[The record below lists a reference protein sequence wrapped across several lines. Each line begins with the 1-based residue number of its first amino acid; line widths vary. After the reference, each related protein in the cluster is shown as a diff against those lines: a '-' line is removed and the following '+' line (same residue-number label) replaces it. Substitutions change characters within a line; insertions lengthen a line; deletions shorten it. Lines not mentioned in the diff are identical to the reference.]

1 MVNICLIGCGRVG
14 RRHLEAMLKVKHEV
28 NIEVVEPN
36 TESINSTKELLPDF
50 NNYFLLQIHVHL
62 YYYPCCYHNTLQVQC
77 HHYRYN

>member
-50 NNYFLLQIHVHL
+50 NNYFSMISISTESSAFLF
-62 YYYPCCYHNTLQVQC
+62 
-77 HHYRYN
+77 